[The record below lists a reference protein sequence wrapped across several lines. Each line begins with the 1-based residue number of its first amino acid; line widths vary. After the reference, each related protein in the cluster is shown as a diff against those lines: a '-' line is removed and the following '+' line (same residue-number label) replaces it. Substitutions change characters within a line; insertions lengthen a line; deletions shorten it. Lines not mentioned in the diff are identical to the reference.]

1 MPKGLFE
8 PCPDSINRFAHPAS
22 HHVRVSSDYTVKHPL
37 QFLGGGVQFPAGVL
51 LSGAVIFR
59 CKNRPALSHRTPLPP
74 QGCIQ
79 DALVTEHMWIPV
91 ALGGMHGTDQAV
103 EPSRRHS
110 TKTKWRSRLL
120 RKHAPLE
127 EAGGGAADMYSFVPG
142 TMLSLTS
149 SSRLQGR
156 TKACSDRMTENG
168 A

>member
-1 MPKGLFE
+1 MAKGLFE
-8 PCPDSINRFAHPAS
+8 PCPESMSVCASSIPPRARQLRLHSKAS
-22 HHVRVSSDYTVKHPL
+22 TLVV
-37 QFLGGGVQFPAGVL
+37 G
-51 LSGAVIFR
+51 GAVTGRRSPFGHSYFPMQ
-59 CKNRPALSHRTPLPP
+59 KPSGGPSHTAPP